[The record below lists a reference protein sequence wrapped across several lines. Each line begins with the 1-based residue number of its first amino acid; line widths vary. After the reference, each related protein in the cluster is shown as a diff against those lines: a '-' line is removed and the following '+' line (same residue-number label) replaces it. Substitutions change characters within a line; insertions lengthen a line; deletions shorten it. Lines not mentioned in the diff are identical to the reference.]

1 MKILFIGFVDLGL
14 ERGSKTHTMELI
26 RNLEKLGNQV
36 FLVAQG
42 SKNNDVENFYNS
54 GAYMNKKND
63 ILRFTFM
70 LKSILQ
76 SFIFILT
83 NAGNFDLI
91 YVRDPIAGT
100 IALIP
105 KKIFRKKMIHEING
119 IPDER
124 KLHGNYFLNN
134 GYVFILELAE
144 KISIKNSDRIIG
156 VTQRLKEYIIKKY
169 GVAENEISV
178 VPNGVNTAIFH
189 PMNDPRVIQEIKGK
203 LKISKEERIVGFVG
217 TLAPWQ
223 GLEYLIEAAPLI
235 LKEIPEVR
243 FILVGDGP
251 MKDDL
256 EGKIRGLDLEA
267 NFIFTGTVP
276 YREVPGYINASD
288 VCVVPKKPL
297 KSGYSPLK
305 LYEYMACGKPV
316 IASRISGFE
325 ILEQNNA
332 GILVEPE
339 NPRDLAKAIIKLLED
354 DMLGDEMGRNGREY
368 VVETHSWE
376 SVARKVEKVCKKVFL
391 CERK

>member
-1 MKILFIGFVDLGL
+1 MINILL
-14 ERGSKTHTMELI
+14 EI
-26 RNLEKLGNQV
+26 YDNLFNL
-36 FLVAQG
+36 
-42 SKNNDVENFYNS
+42 
-54 GAYMNKKND
+54 
-63 ILRFTFM
+63 